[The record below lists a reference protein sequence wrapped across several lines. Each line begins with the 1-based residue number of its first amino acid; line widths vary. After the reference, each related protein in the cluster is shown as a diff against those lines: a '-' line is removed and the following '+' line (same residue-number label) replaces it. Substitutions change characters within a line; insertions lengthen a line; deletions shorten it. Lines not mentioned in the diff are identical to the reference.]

1 MGFYFEDFE
10 VWPTHDERLLT
21 VALVGWQ
28 SQILV
33 SNSTPLLAQILLA
46 LRGKSIQPS
55 KEGV

>member
-28 SQILV
+28 SLILV